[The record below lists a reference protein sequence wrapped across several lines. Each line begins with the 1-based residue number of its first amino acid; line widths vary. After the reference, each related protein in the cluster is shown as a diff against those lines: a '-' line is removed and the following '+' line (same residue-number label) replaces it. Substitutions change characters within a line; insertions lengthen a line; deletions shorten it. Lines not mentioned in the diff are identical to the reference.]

1 MAYQVKVLGML
12 RTRSKD
18 TVCPKKEMLQIDC
31 KLNHVG
37 EPYAL
42 VGHVR
47 FDKGGAMQMGPLLD
61 LLLN

>member
-1 MAYQVKVLGML
+1 ML

>member
-1 MAYQVKVLGML
+1 
-12 RTRSKD
+12 
-18 TVCPKKEMLQIDC
+18 

-47 FDKGGAMQMGPLLD
+47 FDKGGAMRVVPLLYYFNGQS
-61 LLLN
+61 LNIKIVEYIF